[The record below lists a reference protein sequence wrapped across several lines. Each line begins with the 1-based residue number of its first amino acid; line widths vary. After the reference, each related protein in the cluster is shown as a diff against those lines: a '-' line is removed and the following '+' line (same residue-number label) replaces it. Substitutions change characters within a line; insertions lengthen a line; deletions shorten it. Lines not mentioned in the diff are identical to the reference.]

1 MIMKKPRYVLLLLI
15 GMIILVACSSTQPSA
30 TPPPVDVIQTSPPT
44 ETTIAET
51 SIEKT
56 PFATE
61 TSIILPTENVADER
75 STPPT
80 EVPTH
85 ELVNYIFADVHSV
98 AVSGGEGA
106 YQFSV
111 EIRSPDTGCE
121 QYADWWEVISQDGEL
136 IYRRILAHS
145 HVTEQPFTRSG
156 GPAAIS
162 PDEVV
167 IVRAHMNNGGYGGI
181 AFQGSVETGF
191 EAIQLESDFAEGL
204 EKADPLP
211 SGCGF

>member
-1 MIMKKPRYVLLLLI
+1 MIMKKLRYVLLFLI
-15 GMIILVACSSTQPSA
+15 GIFILVACSSTQPSD
-30 TPPPVDVIQTSPPT
+30 TPPPVEVIQTSPPT

-51 SIEKT
+51 SMEKT

-61 TSIILPTENVADER
+61 TSIILPTE
-75 STPPT
+75 
-80 EVPTH
+80 VPTN
-85 ELVNYIFADVHSV
+85 ELVNNIFADVHSV
-98 AVSGGEGA
+98 AVRGGEGA

-167 IVRAHMNNGGYGGI
+167 IVRAHMNNEGYGGI